1 MSEKQNQTIQG
12 VINMKK
18 APAKIVMSALLA
30 SVLLVQGCG
39 TGYKGRMVGKDAEK
53 KAATLDD
60 NAPKITEEN
69 NPIALGKKLID
80 INFDDGGIGG
90 FGKFLYDGMFEY
102 ANKDGW
108 LDCKITN
115 VGYVD
120 YANQAFF
127 EGFSLVEGCEYTYS
141 FDIKCDIERLVEYR
155 LQINSGDYHAYQG
168 EYIKVG
174 PEVTNF
180 TVDFVMKDPSD
191 PAPRLVFNMGL
202 QKDMDRKNKPDE
214 HHVYID
220 NICLKVK
227 DPSNAKAPAIEA
239 LPSYLNVAI
248 NQAGYRLNDEKT
260 VFVKTEKGK
269 EDFFVVN
276 AETGK
281 IAWQGKLSET
291 ADDPASKSKVARG
304 DFSGVNQ
311 PGTYYIYTE
320 AGASY
325 TFRIGDDVYADL
337 YKDVVL
343 MLYRQRCGIATT
355 KDIAGEDFAHEAC
368 HTGEAKIFGT
378 DQKKDVSGG
387 WHDAGDYGRYVVSGA
402 KTVADLFA
410 AYEDYGVK
418 ADNYGLP
425 ESGNGTPDLLDEA
438 RFELE
443 WMLKMQDEA
452 TGGVY
457 HKVTGMKF
465 PEMNIGPEKETEQM
479 VIAPISTAATGDFAA
494 VMARASIIYKDIDS
508 AFASK
513 AYEAAVKAWKYIA
526 DNNDTEGFKNPD
538 GMVTGEYPDTNTL
551 DERFWAAAELLLAS
565 EGGNAD
571 AYKDFIKKTISDTN
585 LKLGLGW
592 TDMAMYAV
600 YDLAKSSSEFAA
612 DAKKLLL
619 AEADKLISLAA
630 SDRYYQ
636 SLGTNYYWGSNMGI
650 ASNGELLYMAARVA
664 DEKAA
669 PNYKKAASKNLD
681 YLLGANAMGYSFVTG
696 YGIFSPKNVHH
707 RPSIA
712 AGKAMPGMLVGG
724 ADNALEDDYAK
735 KMCKNEAPS
744 MCYVDSD
751 ASYSTNEVTVYWNS
765 PLIYILAAEGS

>member
-1 MSEKQNQTIQG
+1 
-12 VINMKK
+12 MKK
-18 APAKIVMSALLA
+18 ATAKLVMSALLVSA
-30 SVLLVQGCG
+30 LALEGCG
-39 TGYKGRMVGKDAEK
+39 TGYKGAKVGKDAEV
-53 KAATLDD
+53 KAATLAD
-60 NAPKITEEN
+60 NAPKITDEN
-69 NPIALGKKLID
+69 NPIAPGKKIVD
-80 INFDDGGIGG
+80 INFDDGSNGG
-90 FGKFLYDGMFEY
+90 FGTFKEGGELYL
-102 ANKDGW
+102 ANKDGM
-108 LDCKITN
+108 LDIKIAN
-115 VGYVD
+115 VGYLD
-120 YANQAFF
+120 YSNQAFWD
-127 EGFSLVEGCEYTYS
+127 GFALVEGCEYTYS
-141 FDIKCDIERLVEYR
+141 FDIKSDIERQVEYR
-155 LQINSGDYHAYQG
+155 LQINGGDYHAYKG
-168 EYIKVG
+168 AYIKVG
-174 PEVTNF
+174 TEVTNF
-180 TVDFVMKDPSD
+180 KVDFVMKDKSD
-191 PAPRLVFNMGL
+191 ASPRLVFNMGFMD
-202 QKDMDRKNKPDE
+202 DMDKKNKPSE
-214 HHVYID
+214 HHIYID
-220 NICLKVK
+220 NICLQVK
-227 DPSNAKAPAIEA
+227 DPTNAKAPEIEA
-239 LPSYLNVAI
+239 LPSYLNVAV
-248 NQAGYRLNDEKT
+248 NQLGYRINDEKT

-269 EDFFVVN
+269 EDFYVVN

-281 IAWQGKLSET
+281 IAWQGKLSEA
-291 ADDPASKSKVARG
+291 ADDPASKTKVARG

-325 TFRIGDDVYADL
+325 TFKIADDVYADL

-343 MLYRQRCGIATT
+343 MLYRQRCGVETDKA
-355 KDIAGEDFAHEAC
+355 IAGEDFAHGVC
-368 HTGEAKIFGT
+368 HAGEAKIFGT
-378 DQKKDVSGG
+378 DKKKDVSGG

-418 ADNYGLP
+418 ADNLGLP
-425 ESGNGTPDLLDEA
+425 ESGNGTPDILDEA

-443 WMLKMQDEA
+443 WMLKMQDEE

-465 PEMNIGPEKETEQM
+465 PDMAVVPENENEEM
-479 VIAPISTAATGDFAA
+479 VIAPVSTTATGDFAA
-494 VMARASIIYKDIDS
+494 VMARAAIIYKDTDA
-508 AFASK
+508 AFAAK

-526 DNNDTEGFKNPD
+526 DNNDTTGFKNPE
-538 GMVTGEYPDTNTL
+538 GIVTGEYPDANTL
-551 DERFWAAAELLLAS
+551 DERFWAASELYLA
-565 EGGNAD
+565 AD
-571 AYKDFIKKTISDTN
+571 AEAAGVKKSDAENYASFIRSTISDVN

-600 YDLAKSSSEFAA
+600 YDLAKSSTEFASV
-612 DAKKLLL
+612 AKAILL
-619 AEADKLISLAA
+619 AEADKLISAA
-630 SDRYYQ
+630 APDRYYQ

-669 PNYKKAASKNLD
+669 PKYKAAASKELD

-696 YGIFSPKNVHH
+696 YGIFCPRNVHH

-712 AGKAMPGMLVGG
+712 AGGKAMPGMLVGG

-765 PLIYILAAEGS
+765 PLIYIIAAEGN

>member
-1 MSEKQNQTIQG
+1 
-12 VINMKK
+12 
-18 APAKIVMSALLA
+18 MSALLA

-39 TGYKGRMVGKDAEK
+39 TGYKGKMVGKDAEK
-53 KAATLDD
+53 KAATLED
-60 NAPKITEEN
+60 NAPVITEKN
-69 NPIALGKKLID
+69 NPIAQGKKIVNL
-80 INFDDGGIGG
+80 NFDDGKTGG
-90 FGKFLYDGMFEY
+90 FAAYKNDGEFYIE
-102 ANKDGW
+102 NKDGW
-108 LDCKITN
+108 LDCRIVN
-115 VGYVD
+115 VGYLD
-120 YANQAFF
+120 YANQAYWD
-127 EGFSLVEGCEYTYS
+127 GFPLVEGCEYTYS
-141 FDIKCDIERLVEYR
+141 FDIKSDIERLVEYR

-180 TVDFVMKDPSD
+180 KVDFVMKEKSD

-202 QKDMDRKNKPDE
+202 MKDMDRKNKPAE
-214 HHVYID
+214 HHIYID
-220 NICLKVK
+220 NICLQVK
-227 DPSNAKAPAIEA
+227 DPTNAKAPEIEA
-239 LPSYLNVAI
+239 LPSYLNVAV
-248 NQAGYRLNDEKT
+248 NQAGYRPDDEKT

-269 EDFFVVN
+269 EDFYVVD
-276 AETGK
+276 AGTGK

-291 ADDPASKSKVARG
+291 ADDPASKTKVARG

-320 AGASY
+320 AGSSY
-325 TFRIGDDVYADL
+325 TFYISDDVYADL

-343 MLYRQRCGIATT
+343 MLYRQRCGIATD
-355 KDIAGEDFAHEAC
+355 KAIAGQDFAHEAC

-378 DQKKDVSGG
+378 DKKKDVSGG
-387 WHDAGDYGRYVVSGA
+387 WHDAGDYGKYVVSGA
-402 KTVADLFA
+402 KAIADLFA

-418 ADNYGLP
+418 ADNMGLP

-443 WMLKMQDEA
+443 WMLKMQDEE

-465 PEMNIGPEKETEQM
+465 PDMNVVPEKETAEM
-479 VIAPISTAATGDFAA
+479 VIAPVSTAATGDFAA

-513 AYEAAVKAWKYIA
+513 AYDAAAKAWKYIA
-526 DNNDTEGFKNPD
+526 DNNDTEGFKNPK
-538 GMVTGEYPDTNTL
+538 GMYTGEYPDANTL
-551 DERFWAAAELLLAS
+551 DERFWAAAELYLA
-565 EGGNAD
+565 GGAE
-571 AYKDFIKKTISDTN
+571 KDTYAGFIRKTISDTN

-619 AEADKLISLAA
+619 AEADKLIAA
-630 SDRYYQ
+630 AATDRYFQ

-669 PNYKKAASKNLD
+669 ANYKKAASRELD
-681 YLLGANAMGYSFVTG
+681 YRRGANAMGYSFVTG
-696 YGIFSPKNVHH
+696 YGIFSPKSVHH

-735 KMCKNEAPS
+735 KMCKDEAPS
-744 MCYVDSD
+744 MCYVDNE

-765 PLIYILAAEGS
+765 PLIYILAAECS

>member
-1 MSEKQNQTIQG
+1 
-12 VINMKK
+12 
-18 APAKIVMSALLA
+18 MSALLA

-39 TGYKGRMVGKDAEK
+39 TGYKGKMVGKDAEK
-53 KAATLDD
+53 KAATLED
-60 NAPKITEEN
+60 NAPVITEKN
-69 NPIALGKKLID
+69 NPIAQGKKIVNL
-80 INFDDGGIGG
+80 NFDDGKTGG
-90 FGKFLYDGMFEY
+90 FAAYKNDGEFYIE
-102 ANKDGW
+102 NKDGW
-108 LDCKITN
+108 LDCRIVN
-115 VGYVD
+115 VGYLD
-120 YANQAFF
+120 YANQAYWD
-127 EGFSLVEGCEYTYS
+127 GFPLVEGCEYTYS
-141 FDIKCDIERLVEYR
+141 FDIKSDIERLVEYR

-180 TVDFVMKDPSD
+180 KVDFVMKEKSD

-202 QKDMDRKNKPDE
+202 MKDMDRKNKPAE
-214 HHVYID
+214 HHIYID
-220 NICLKVK
+220 NICLQVK
-227 DPSNAKAPAIEA
+227 DPTNAKAPEIEA
-239 LPSYLNVAI
+239 LPSYLNVAV
-248 NQAGYRLNDEKT
+248 NQAGYRPDDEKT

-269 EDFFVVN
+269 EDFYVVD
-276 AETGK
+276 AGTGK

-291 ADDPASKSKVARG
+291 ADDPASKTKVARG

-320 AGASY
+320 AGSSY
-325 TFRIGDDVYADL
+325 TFYIADDVYADL

-343 MLYRQRCGIATT
+343 MLYRQRCGIATD
-355 KDIAGEDFAHEAC
+355 KAIAGQDFAHEAC

-378 DQKKDVSGG
+378 DKKKDVSGG

-402 KTVADLFA
+402 KTIADLFA
-410 AYEDYGVK
+410 SYEDYGVK
-418 ADNYGLP
+418 ADNMGLP

-443 WMLKMQDEA
+443 WMLKMQDEE

-465 PEMNIGPEKETEQM
+465 PDMNVVPEKETAEM
-479 VIAPISTAATGDFAA
+479 VIAPVSTAATGDFAA
-494 VMARASIIYKDIDS
+494 VMAKASIIYKDIDS

-513 AYEAAVKAWKYIA
+513 AYDAAAKAWKYIA
-526 DNNDTEGFKNPD
+526 DNNDTKGFKNPK
-538 GMVTGEYPDTNTL
+538 GMDTGEYPDANTL
-551 DERFWAAAELLLAS
+551 DERFWAAAELYLA
-565 EGGNAD
+565 GGAE
-571 AYKDFIKKTISDTN
+571 KDTYAGFIRKTISDTN

-619 AEADKLISLAA
+619 AEADKLIAA
-630 SDRYYQ
+630 AAADRYFQ

-669 PNYKKAASKNLD
+669 ANYKKAASRELD

-696 YGIFSPKNVHH
+696 YGIFSPKSVHH

-735 KMCKNEAPS
+735 KMCKDEAPS
-744 MCYVDSD
+744 MCYVDNE

-765 PLIYILAAEGS
+765 PLIYILAAECS

>member
-1 MSEKQNQTIQG
+1 
-12 VINMKK
+12 MKK
-18 APAKIVMSALLA
+18 ASAKLLLSVLLA
-30 SVLLVQGCG
+30 SVLAAEGCAG
-39 TGYKGRMVGKDAEK
+39 TGYKGSKVGKNAEV
-53 KAATLDD
+53 KAATLAD
-60 NAPKITEEN
+60 NEPKIDDSN
-69 NPIALGKKLID
+69 NPLALGKKLVD

-108 LDCKITN
+108 LDCKIMN

-141 FDIKCDIERLVEYR
+141 FDIRCDIERLVEYR

-180 TVDFVMKDPSD
+180 SVDFVMKDPSD
-191 PAPRLVFNMGL
+191 PAPRLVFNMGIM
-202 QKDMDRKNKPDE
+202 KDMDRKNKPGE

-239 LPSYLNVAI
+239 LPSYLNVAV

-260 VFVKTEKGK
+260 VFVKTENNK
-269 EDFFVVN
+269 EDFYVVN

-281 IAWQGKLSET
+281 IAWQGKLSDT
-291 ADDPASKSKVARG
+291 ADDPASKTKVARG

-311 PGTYYIYTE
+311 PGTYYIYTA

-325 TFRIGDDVYADL
+325 TFKIADDVYSNL

-343 MLYRQRCGIATT
+343 MLYRQRCGVATD
-355 KDIAGEDFAHEAC
+355 KAIAGEGFAHEAC

-378 DQKKDVSGG
+378 DKKKDVSGG

-402 KTVADLFA
+402 KTIADLFA

-418 ADNYGLP
+418 ADDMGLP

-443 WMLKMQDEA
+443 WFLKMQDEE

-465 PEMNIGPEKETEQM
+465 PEMGIYPEKETEQM

-494 VMARASIIYKDIDS
+494 VMAKASVIYKNIDA

-526 DNNDTEGFKNPD
+526 DNNDTTGFKNPE
-538 GMVTGEYPDTNTL
+538 GMDTGEYPDANTL
-551 DERFWAAAELLLAS
+551 DERFWAAAELYLATAAE
-565 EGGNAD
+565 EGGARKAD
-571 AYKDFIKKTISDTN
+571 PYMSFIKKTLEDSN
-585 LKLGLGW
+585 LKRGLGW
-592 TDMAMYAV
+592 SDMAMYAE
-600 YDLAKSSSEFAA
+600 YDLAKSGTEFAEA
-612 DAKKLLL
+612 AKKRVL
-619 AEADKLISLAA
+619 AEANNLITAA
-630 SDRYYQ
+630 ANDRYYQ

-650 ASNGELLYMAARVA
+650 ASNGELLYMAANLA
-664 DEKAA
+664 DKNLAPTYRKAA
-669 PNYKKAASKNLD
+669 AKELD
-681 YLLGANAMGYSFVTG
+681 YLLGANAMGYCFVTG
-696 YGIFSPKNVHH
+696 YGTFSPNKVHH
-707 RPSIA
+707 RLSLA
-712 AGKAMPGMLVGG
+712 AGKVMPGMLVGG
-724 ADNALEDDYAK
+724 SDNALEDEYAK
-735 KMCKNEAPS
+735 KMCKDCAPS

>member
-1 MSEKQNQTIQG
+1 
-12 VINMKK
+12 
-18 APAKIVMSALLA
+18 MSALLA

-39 TGYKGRMVGKDAEK
+39 TGYKGKMVGKDAEK
-53 KAATLDD
+53 KAATLED
-60 NAPKITEEN
+60 NAPVITEKN
-69 NPIALGKKLID
+69 NPIAQGKKIVNL
-80 INFDDGGIGG
+80 NFDDGKTGG
-90 FGKFLYDGMFEY
+90 FAAYKNDGEFYIE
-102 ANKDGW
+102 NKDGW
-108 LDCKITN
+108 LDCKIVN
-115 VGYVD
+115 VGYLD
-120 YANQAFF
+120 YANQAYWD
-127 EGFSLVEGCEYTYS
+127 GFPLVEGCEYTYS
-141 FDIKCDIERLVEYR
+141 FDIKSDIERLVEYR

-180 TVDFVMKDPSD
+180 KVDFVMKEKSD

-202 QKDMDRKNKPDE
+202 MKDMDRKNKPAE
-214 HHVYID
+214 HHIYID
-220 NICLKVK
+220 NICLQVK
-227 DPSNAKAPAIEA
+227 DPTNAKAPEIEA
-239 LPSYLNVAI
+239 LPSYLNVAV
-248 NQAGYRLNDEKT
+248 NQAGYRPDDEKT

-269 EDFFVVN
+269 EDFYVVD
-276 AETGK
+276 AGTGK

-291 ADDPASKSKVARG
+291 ADDPASKTKVARG

-320 AGASY
+320 AGSSY
-325 TFRIGDDVYADL
+325 TFYIADDVYADL

-343 MLYRQRCGIATT
+343 MLYRQRCGIATD
-355 KDIAGEDFAHEAC
+355 KAVAGEDFAHESC

-378 DQKKDVSGG
+378 DKKKDVSGG

-418 ADNYGLP
+418 ADNMGLP

-443 WMLKMQDEA
+443 WMLKMQDEE

-465 PEMNIGPEKETEQM
+465 PDMNVVPEKETAEM
-479 VIAPISTAATGDFAA
+479 VIAPVSTAATGDFAA

-513 AYEAAVKAWKYIA
+513 AYDAAAKAWKYIA
-526 DNNDTEGFKNPD
+526 DNNDTEGFKNPK
-538 GMVTGEYPDTNTL
+538 GMDTGEYPDANTL
-551 DERFWAAAELLLAS
+551 DERFWAAAELYLA
-565 EGGNAD
+565 GGAE
-571 AYKDFIKKTISDTN
+571 KDTYAGFIRKTISDTN

-619 AEADKLISLAA
+619 AEADKLIAA
-630 SDRYYQ
+630 AAADRYFQ

-669 PNYKKAASKNLD
+669 ANYKKAASRELD

-696 YGIFSPKNVHH
+696 YGIFSPKSVHH

-735 KMCKNEAPS
+735 KMCKDEAPS
-744 MCYVDSD
+744 MCYVDNE

-765 PLIYILAAEGS
+765 PLIYILAAECS

>member
-1 MSEKQNQTIQG
+1 
-12 VINMKK
+12 MKK
-18 APAKIVMSALLA
+18 ATAKIVMSALLVSA
-30 SVLLVQGCG
+30 LALEGCG
-39 TGYKGRMVGKDAEK
+39 TGYKGAKVGKDAEL
-53 KAATLDD
+53 KAASLAD
-60 NAPKITEEN
+60 NAPKITDEN
-69 NPIALGKKLID
+69 NPIAPGKKIVD
-80 INFDDGGIGG
+80 INFDDGSNGG
-90 FGKFLYDGMFEY
+90 FGTFKEGGELYL
-102 ANKDGW
+102 ANKDGM
-108 LDCKITN
+108 LDVKIAN
-115 VGYVD
+115 VGYLD
-120 YANQAFF
+120 YSNQAFWD
-127 EGFSLVEGCEYTYS
+127 GFALVEGCEYTYS
-141 FDIKCDIERLVEYR
+141 FDIKSDIERQVEYR
-155 LQINSGDYHAYQG
+155 LQINGGDYHAYKG
-168 EYIKVG
+168 AYIKVG
-174 PEVTNF
+174 TEVTNF
-180 TVDFVMKDPSD
+180 KVDFVMKDKSD
-191 PAPRLVFNMGL
+191 ASPRLVFNMGFMD
-202 QKDMDRKNKPDE
+202 DMDKKNKPSE
-214 HHVYID
+214 HHIYID
-220 NICLKVK
+220 NICLQVK
-227 DPSNAKAPAIEA
+227 DPTNAKAPEIEA
-239 LPSYLNVAI
+239 LPSYLNVAV
-248 NQAGYRLNDEKT
+248 NQLGYRINDEKT

-269 EDFFVVN
+269 EDFYVVN

-281 IAWQGKLSET
+281 IAWQGKLSEA
-291 ADDPASKSKVARG
+291 ADDPASKTKVARG

-325 TFRIGDDVYADL
+325 TFKIADDVYADL

-343 MLYRQRCGIATT
+343 MLYRQRCGVETDKAV
-355 KDIAGEDFAHEAC
+355 AGEDFAHGVC
-368 HTGEAKIFGT
+368 HAGEAKIFGT
-378 DQKKDVSGG
+378 AKKKDVSGG

-418 ADNYGLP
+418 ADNLGLP
-425 ESGNGTPDLLDEA
+425 ESGNGTPDILDEA
-438 RFELE
+438 RFELD
-443 WMLKMQDEA
+443 WMLKMQDEE

-465 PEMNIGPEKETEQM
+465 PDMGVVPENEKEEM

-494 VMARASIIYKDIDS
+494 VMARAAIIYKDTDP
-508 AFASK
+508 AFAAK

-526 DNNDTEGFKNPD
+526 DNNDTTGFKNPE
-538 GMVTGEYPDTNTL
+538 GIVTGEYPDANTL
-551 DERFWAAAELLLAS
+551 DERFWAASELYLA
-565 EGGNAD
+565 AD
-571 AYKDFIKKTISDTN
+571 AEAGGAKKSDADNYASFIRSTISDAN

-600 YDLAKSSSEFAA
+600 YDLAKSSSEFSA

-619 AEADKLISLAA
+619 AEADKLISAAA

-636 SLGTNYYWGSNMGI
+636 SLETNYYWGSNMGI

-664 DEKAA
+664 
-669 PNYKKAASKNLD
+669 
-681 YLLGANAMGYSFVTG
+681 GANAMGYSFVTG
-696 YGIFSPKNVHH
+696 YGIFCPKNVHH

-765 PLIYILAAEGS
+765 PLIYILAAEGN